1 MTDRVGAGR
10 QWYDRAG
17 RPISADEAERLLA
30 RPGYDRIGSTTIL
43 DMADL
48 DWIRDVSTVW
58 IGLDFNGEN
67 DSGPPLIFEAAV
79 FDRDHATLEHRW
91 YATEEEAATAHESF
105 VAAACGE
112 AIDPV
117 VLQTAEPVP

>member
-1 MTDRVGAGR
+1 MTDRVDANR

-17 RPISADEAERLLA
+17 RPISADEAERLLGQ
-30 RPGYDRIGSTTIL
+30 PGYDKIGSTTVM

-58 IGLDFNGEN
+58 IGLAFDEGGEP
-67 DSGPPLIFEAAV
+67 GPPLIFESAV

-91 YATEEEAATAHESF
+91 YATEEEAALAHETF
-105 VAAACGE
+105 VVAACDE
-112 AIDPV
+112 AVDPV
-117 VLQTAEPVP
+117 VLQTADPVS